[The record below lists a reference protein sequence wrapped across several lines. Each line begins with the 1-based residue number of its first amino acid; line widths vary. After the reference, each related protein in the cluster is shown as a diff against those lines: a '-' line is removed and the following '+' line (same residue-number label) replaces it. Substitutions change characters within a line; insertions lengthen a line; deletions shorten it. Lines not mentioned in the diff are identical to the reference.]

1 MLHDLFLRFP
11 GGLAKAL
18 TFSYDDG
25 VEQDKLLL
33 SVFARHSLKATF
45 NLNSG
50 LFQPDNLPCPA
61 DALIRRMSMA
71 EAQLAY
77 MGTGHGAH

>member
-1 MLHDLFLRFP
+1 MRFP

-25 VEQDKLLL
+25 VEQDIRLVEILDKYGM
-33 SVFARHSLKATF
+33 KGTF

-50 LFQPDNLPCPA
+50 CYAKP
-61 DALIRRMSMA
+61 
-71 EAQLAY
+71 
-77 MGTGHGAH
+77 G